1 MSAQKVFTMADDRDE
16 KIRQIVTLI
25 DMVLE
30 DMSVP
35 RNVKRAMEDAK
46 RRLNE
51 KEDPVVRA
59 GGAIYSL
66 EGLSEDVNLP
76 PHARTQIWQILSA
89 LESITE

>member
-1 MSAQKVFTMADDRDE
+1 VVVLEDDREE
-16 KIRQIVTLI
+16 KRPQIVTLI
-25 DMVLE
+25 SMVLE

-46 RRLNE
+46 RRLKE

>member
-1 MSAQKVFTMADDRDE
+1 MTDERDV
-16 KIRQIVTLI
+16 KIGQIVSLI

>member
-1 MSAQKVFTMADDRDE
+1 MKDDRDE
-16 KIRQIVTLI
+16 KIKQIVTLI
-25 DMVLE
+25 DMVLH

>member
-1 MSAQKVFTMADDRDE
+1 MTDERDE

-25 DMVLE
+25 EMVLE